1 MVTAVSQHQSAS
13 VALSFASSRRFAY
26 CLAIAAVAAAV
37 ALTLLIRHV
46 TGNPTFFLFYAAI
59 FVSVWFAG
67 RGPGVVATVLCAIA
81 LHSFFRHS
89 GDFFVV
95 TGERLPTLLAFITS
109 MIAADIL
116 STQRHRAERALHAA
130 RDRLEMAVQERT
142 AELRR
147 ANDALAGSELRWRR
161 MYEASFAAMVL
172 FGLDGSFIGA
182 NAAFQKMVGYSED
195 ELKKLTAADLSYAED
210 RPATEKALAEFVA
223 DQRHE
228 YHVEK
233 RYLRRDGSTVWFN
246 ATTTLVPA
254 TDRAPAHLQAILID
268 ITERKR
274 AEAALRASE
283 ERWRRLFEASS
294 AGMALMDLDGRCI
307 ATNPALQ
314 KMYGYT
320 EDELRSVNAMDI
332 THPDDVAATRQA
344 LAEFVGG
351 ERQEYHVEKRFIR
364 KDGRPLWVNVTTTY
378 LPATDVTP
386 AMLQGVSID
395 INDRKRAEAALR
407 ASEERWRRL
416 FEASSAGMALVD
428 LDARY
433 LATNTAFQNMLG
445 YTDAEF
451 KSMTPFDVT
460 HPDEVATTREIVAEF
475 ISGARQEYH
484 VDKRFLRK
492 DGTPVWV
499 NVTTTC
505 LPATDVTPAMLQGIF
520 VNIDDRVR
528 AEAALRDS
536 EARMRAVFAAS
547 PVGIARSDEN
557 RRLLRANPALQ
568 RMLGYSDEELRAL
581 GWAALTHEDDR
592 AVSHAWVT
600 DVMEGRR
607 PPPLEKRYLRK
618 DGEIL
623 WASVDAS
630 FVPATE
636 TTPAFMATIIADITD
651 RVRAE
656 EALHR
661 SQSELARVSRITTM
675 GQLAA
680 SIAHEINQ
688 PLTAIIASGS
698 ACERWLANGENQA
711 RARQSLARMVAE
723 AERAG
728 EVIKRMRSLTG
739 NTAPERVELDVNEVV
754 REVLA
759 LARAELQAKRVR
771 VEANLDGDTPLTR
784 GDRVQLQQVL
794 LNLIVNAIDAMAGV
808 TGWSRVLAIAT
819 QPDTDGSVLVTVQ
832 DSGVGLAPESA
843 GHIFQPF
850 FTTKPGGMGMGLS
863 ISTTIVEAHGGRLW
877 AAPAPVNGT
886 AFHFTLPSAR

>member
-67 RGPGVVATVLCAIA
+67 RGPGVVATALCAIA

-142 AELRR
+142 AALRR

-320 EDELRSVNAMDI
+320 EDELRSANAMDI

-433 LATNTAFQNMLG
+433 LATNTAFQNVLG
-445 YTDAEF
+445 YT
-451 KSMTPFDVT
+451 
-460 HPDEVATTREIVAEF
+460 
-475 ISGARQEYH
+475 
-484 VDKRFLRK
+484 
-492 DGTPVWV
+492 
-499 NVTTTC
+499 
-505 LPATDVTPAMLQGIF
+505 
-520 VNIDDRVR
+520 
-528 AEAALRDS
+528 
-536 EARMRAVFAAS
+536 
-547 PVGIARSDEN
+547 
-557 RRLLRANPALQ
+557 
-568 RMLGYSDEELRAL
+568 
-581 GWAALTHEDDR
+581 
-592 AVSHAWVT
+592 
-600 DVMEGRR
+600 
-607 PPPLEKRYLRK
+607 
-618 DGEIL
+618 
-623 WASVDAS
+623 
-630 FVPATE
+630 
-636 TTPAFMATIIADITD
+636 
-651 RVRAE
+651 
-656 EALHR
+656 
-661 SQSELARVSRITTM
+661 
-675 GQLAA
+675 
-680 SIAHEINQ
+680 
-688 PLTAIIASGS
+688 
-698 ACERWLANGENQA
+698 
-711 RARQSLARMVAE
+711 
-723 AERAG
+723 
-728 EVIKRMRSLTG
+728 
-739 NTAPERVELDVNEVV
+739 
-754 REVLA
+754 
-759 LARAELQAKRVR
+759 
-771 VEANLDGDTPLTR
+771 
-784 GDRVQLQQVL
+784 
-794 LNLIVNAIDAMAGV
+794 
-808 TGWSRVLAIAT
+808 
-819 QPDTDGSVLVTVQ
+819 
-832 DSGVGLAPESA
+832 
-843 GHIFQPF
+843 
-850 FTTKPGGMGMGLS
+850 
-863 ISTTIVEAHGGRLW
+863 
-877 AAPAPVNGT
+877 
-886 AFHFTLPSAR
+886 